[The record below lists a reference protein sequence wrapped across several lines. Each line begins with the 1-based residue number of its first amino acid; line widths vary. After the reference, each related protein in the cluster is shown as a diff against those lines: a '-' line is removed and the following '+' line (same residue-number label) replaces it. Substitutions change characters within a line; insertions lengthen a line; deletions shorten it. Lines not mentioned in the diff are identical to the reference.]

1 MLKLRNVTKIY
12 NTDGNLTI
20 GIKNISL
27 DLNINEFVGIIGKSG
42 SGKSTFLN
50 VVSKMIP
57 FEQGEIYF
65 NNEETS
71 FYNQDDLEIFR
82 KNNVS
87 YISQEN
93 TLIDSYT
100 VYKNIEIPFLLQ
112 NISTLERKEKIND
125 ILKKVGLEDK
135 KHIKAS
141 KLSGGEIK
149 RCIIARALATG
160 NKILICDEPVG
171 NIDQETGKKI
181 IKLIKDISKD
191 KLVLYVTHNYDEIKD
206 YITRRLE
213 FFDGKIIEDKKIINV
228 EEKNIINNKNNK
240 FSFKT
245 FFKFLFNNII
255 MSPKKTILFIFI
267 FLFTIFGL
275 SSIYQ
280 AINLDLGLEDYNTT
294 DYNLFDKRVMV
305 AKDTIITNDEI
316 EKLKEIK
323 HVKDIIIN
331 DGFLDMKFT
340 TNDYINFYI
349 SYKDIYTKEIIYG
362 KNPTDDK
369 EILVSKSL
377 YSRMFDTDYEN
388 FYVNRN
394 INILDNDYIISGI
407 TEDKSNIVILNSINN
422 IDYFEFYNF
431 FSKLTINISYEKG
444 KSYIHGIQIKFSN
457 DDKIYIP
464 SDFFQEDITI
474 TLLKNYDLGNEDINN
489 VISFDNLPIEESKDE
504 YFYFPYDIIKSNY
517 EKDKTDSSN
526 RLSLI
531 IDDDKY
537 FNSVK
542 EKLDGYYV
550 LHHSQNGNALFI
562 LVDLI
567 TDFFEFIIIFLISIL
582 IYYICYY
589 VVSLVATSYIK
600 DYELFKIYGIGK
612 KVLTKVNIAQY
623 YLLMIA
629 SFIIY
634 LIIMIIGAKTS
645 NLNIFHFLKYQEYFK
660 IFILFLLMIYL
671 THKIIN
677 KLNKKVYKLIN

>member
-369 EILVSKSL
+369 ELLVSKSL

>member
-71 FYNQDDLEIFR
+71 FYNQDDLENFR

-149 RCIIARALATG
+149 RCIIARALATE

-213 FFDGKIIEDKKIINV
+213 FFDGKIIEDKKIINI

-294 DYNLFDKRVMV
+294 DYNLFDNRVMI

-323 HVKDIIIN
+323 HVKDIITN

-504 YFYFPYDIIKSNY
+504 YFYFPYNIIKSNY

-623 YLLMIA
+623 YLLMIV

-677 KLNKKVYKLIN
+677 KLNKKVYKLIK

>member
-71 FYNQDDLEIFR
+71 FYNQDDLENFR

-255 MSPKKTILFIFI
+255 MSPKKTLLFIFI

-280 AINLDLGLEDYNTT
+280 AINLDLRLEDYNTT